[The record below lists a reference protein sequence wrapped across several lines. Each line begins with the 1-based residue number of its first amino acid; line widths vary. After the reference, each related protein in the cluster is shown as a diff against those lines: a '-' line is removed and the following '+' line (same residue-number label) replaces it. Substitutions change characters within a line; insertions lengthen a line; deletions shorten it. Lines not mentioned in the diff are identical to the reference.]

1 MVCYAKEPGRGCSTG
16 HCAIAIQDAEWRRN
30 KERARMRLLPA
41 LLPSGRSSA
50 CCLPPLPASLVS
62 SMMAPFVLTTTDDDD
77 RGEKGR
83 KERGGERGRADGLR
97 SKEDGA
103 SSLLLRQAL
112 RHLKCDLCSL
122 IRLK

>member
-41 LLPSGRSSA
+41 LLRVPRSSA

-62 SMMAPFVLTTTDDDD
+62 SMMAPFVLTTTEEKKEGED
-77 RGEKGR
+77 RGEANGR
-83 KERGGERGRADGLR
+83 R
-97 SKEDGA
+97 SKADDA
-103 SSLLLRQAL
+103 SS
-112 RHLKCDLCSL
+112 KDPSL
-122 IRLK
+122 